1 MKRARVHECSAIKTH
16 FDKNASVLATAKEP
30 STSTSSTNSGYTQNT
45 TDANIYQQPASFNS
59 NAPLRYADILTFIQG
74 SLLVG
79 SNDEGA
85 VDGDINDN
93 DMDDGEESGSV
104 KQQCLNKI
112 PTIYEI
118 AKGER

>member
-1 MKRARVHECSAIKTH
+1 MLQYE
-16 FDKNASVLATAKEP
+16 
-30 STSTSSTNSGYTQNT
+30 
-45 TDANIYQQPASFNS
+45 
-59 NAPLRYADILTFIQG
+59 DILTFIQG

-112 PTIYEI
+112 PTMYEI
-118 AKGER
+118 AKGERSKYNLDDKQYIAYQIVCCTFLLQLIRRENNTIPS